1 MSQLLGDDTLH
12 VVAIALAAG
21 RTSLESLGSLYMS
34 IRHAWCACPAIG
46 WKQGEGVFSWSGLLT
61 CIASHVL

>member
-1 MSQLLGDDTLH
+1 MSRLLGDDTLH

-34 IRHAWCACPAIG
+34 IRHAWCA
-46 WKQGEGVFSWSGLLT
+46 QQ
-61 CIASHVL
+61 